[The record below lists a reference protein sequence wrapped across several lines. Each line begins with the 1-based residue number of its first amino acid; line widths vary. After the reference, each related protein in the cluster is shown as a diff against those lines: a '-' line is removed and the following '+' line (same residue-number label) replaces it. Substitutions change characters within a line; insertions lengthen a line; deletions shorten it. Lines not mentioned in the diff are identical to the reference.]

1 MTYVDSFP
9 SSTVTFDFSETAAWA
24 DNDISYSGLPT
35 ALVAPVVYESVCSS
49 SATVATWDAIL
60 NSYMSSD
67 ASTFGET
74 EGGAPPIVSV
84 TGSATVRGGGN
95 YTVKFPAENAVLAY
109 VRDQTGTV
117 LYLEDMT
124 GEYATS
130 VRGAFVGAQPF
141 PAGTTALESCE
152 ATATTVSCSSTSI
165 VPSYI
170 TSLENVDDMVNVRKT
185 DIVDKDGTYVV
196 EPDGSLT
203 CGTYSIYVKANAGDS
218 DAVAFAFSSVLVVTA
233 DLPFYTY
240 LQCGSN
246 STVYW
251 SEVTTSDVTAWVA
264 PSGYSQEVTI
274 DHPACEGDYADGTN
288 ITVDGRDCRC
298 DKGTLF
304 CHAEDV
310 GDYFRLSDEE
320 AVGIALSVSVIVI
333 LLLLALIFLC
343 LKKTAQNQELK
354 TVLAANTANSADD
367 RL

>member
-1 MTYVDSFP
+1 
-9 SSTVTFDFSETAAWA
+9 
-24 DNDISYSGLPT
+24 
-35 ALVAPVVYESVCSS
+35 
-49 SATVATWDAIL
+49 
-60 NSYMSSD
+60 
-67 ASTFGET
+67 
-74 EGGAPPIVSV
+74 
-84 TGSATVRGGGN
+84 
-95 YTVKFPAENAVLAY
+95 
-109 VRDQTGTV
+109 
-117 LYLEDMT
+117 MT
-124 GEYATS
+124 GEDATS
-130 VRGAFVGAQPF
+130 VRGAFVGAQPMEGKAF

-152 ATATTVSCSSTSI
+152 ATATNVSCSSTSI

-170 TSLENVDDMVNVRKT
+170 TSLENVNDMVNVRKT

-203 CGTYSIYVKANAGDS
+203 CGTYSIYVKANANDS

-240 LQCGSN
+240 LQCGSDP
-246 STVYW
+246 TVYW